1 MLNGNAVTIQAE
13 FGLDCSPITLNL
25 NVNNE
30 INRIL
35 HYIMKRKTTAL
46 RQRHTTW
53 FAQNSSTKSG
63 HTICYECSFVV
74 RCNYISVFLC
84 DNIYFHPCLHS
95 STICLRS
102 LLIVSKLV
110 LVMQIELSINQ
121 SINQSHSTRI
131 RYVFCIIIS
140 YHLINA
146 ANNISPLTVP
156 PHHFSPSHSKL
167 QNQRYSSDR
176 SCILLSCK

>member
-1 MLNGNAVTIQAE
+1 MYNIFILHCIEVVICKTTSRWPWVWVSEWLLLNGNAVTIQAE

-63 HTICYECSFVV
+63 HTISFVV

-121 SINQSHSTRI
+121 SINQSITFNKNKI
-131 RYVFCIIIS
+131 RVLYN
-140 YHLINA
+140 HLLA
-146 ANNISPLTVP
+146 
-156 PHHFSPSHSKL
+156 F
-167 QNQRYSSDR
+167 NQCRE
-176 SCILLSCK
+176 